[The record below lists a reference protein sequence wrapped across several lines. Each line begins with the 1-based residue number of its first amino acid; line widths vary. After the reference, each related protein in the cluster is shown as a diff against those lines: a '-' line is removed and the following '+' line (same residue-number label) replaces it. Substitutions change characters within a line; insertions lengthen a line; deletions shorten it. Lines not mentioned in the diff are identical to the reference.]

1 MQLSINNKTSK
12 SRPSYN
18 KKETLW
24 AFLFLSPKIIG
35 LILFTLGPVI
45 ASFLLSFTNWDLVSK
60 PIWVSFDNYKHLLN
74 DETFIKALTNTLYYT
89 IISVPLGMTVSLLL
103 AIAMNQ
109 KIKGILA
116 FRTAFFIPVI
126 SSMVAISLLW
136 RYIYNSQYGLLNY
149 FLGLI
154 GIPPQNWLGN
164 IKLAMPS
171 LILMCVWK
179 GLGQNMMIWLAALQ
193 GIPEELYEAARIDGA
208 SKGQQ
213 FKNITLPLLSPTTFF
228 MLILGIIGSFQV
240 FESSYVMTNGGPAN
254 ATLTIVLYLY
264 SNAFEW
270 LKMGYA
276 SAMSY
281 ILALI
286 IFVITLIQFNYQ
298 KKWVHY

>member
-12 SRPSYN
+12 GRPSYN

-60 PIWVSFDNYKHLLN
+60 PIWVSFYNYKHLLN

-171 LILMCVWK
+171 LILMSVWK

-208 SKGQQ
+208 NKGQQ

>member
-12 SRPSYN
+12 GRPSYN

-60 PIWVSFDNYKHLLN
+60 PIWVSFYNYKHLLN

-171 LILMCVWK
+171 LILMSVWK

-208 SKGQQ
+208 NKGQQ

-286 IFVITLIQFNYQ
+286 IFVLTIVQFKYQ